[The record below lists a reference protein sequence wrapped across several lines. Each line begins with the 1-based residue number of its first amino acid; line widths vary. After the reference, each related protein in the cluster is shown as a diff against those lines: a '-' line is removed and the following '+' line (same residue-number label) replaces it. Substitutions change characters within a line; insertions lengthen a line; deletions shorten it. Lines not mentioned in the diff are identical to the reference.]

1 MEKSWSIFQSAIFT
15 HCEDPNSGNAIVN
28 AVAGSGKTTT
38 LVEAIKRLRGSS
50 IFLAFNK
57 SIADEL
63 KSRGVNARTFHSL
76 CFSVVLRHKNVKEV
90 DTNKLMRIVDAKFTG
105 DDGQMYGSFVKRL
118 VGLARQV
125 GIGCLVPDIE
135 QSWMDLVIHHDLE
148 LESEFADLGRAIDLA
163 QKTLAM
169 SNKMAAVDFD
179 DMLYLAVK
187 DGLVLPKF
195 DNVLV
200 DEAQDTNAIQ
210 RAILRKIMH
219 AGTRLIAVGD
229 PAQAIYGFR
238 GADSNSMNLI
248 AEEFKCKELP
258 LSISYRCSNTVVKYA
273 RQWVDHIQAAPGAS
287 DGAVTSMGQDW
298 DHNIFT
304 YGDLVVCRTT
314 QPIVTLAFNLIKNRV
329 SARIMGRE
337 LGDGLKRLVN
347 RMKAGSIDELEVKLT
362 AYTER
367 EVEKAA
373 AKKDDAKAE
382 RIADQTAAVL
392 TIVQGLGENERTV
405 QALLGTIDSLFNNPN
420 ATVVLATIHKAKGL
434 EADRVFWLNRS
445 LCPAQWA
452 RQEWQQQQEVNLCYV
467 AATRAKKE
475 LVLIEERSK

>member
-15 HCEDPNSGNAIVN
+15 HCENHNAGNAIVN

-76 CFSVVLRHKNVKEV
+76 CFGVVLRHKKVNDV
-90 DTNKLMRIVDAKFTG
+90 DTNKLQRIVDAKFTG

-125 GIGCLVPDIE
+125 GIGCLVPDTE
-135 QSWMDLVIHHDLE
+135 QSWMDLVVHHDLE
-148 LESEFADLGRAIDLA
+148 LEHEQADMGRAIELA
-163 QKTLAM
+163 QKTLHV

-248 AEEFKCKELP
+248 AEEFKCKSLP
-258 LSISYRCSNTVVKYA
+258 LSISYRCATSVVKYA
-273 RQWVDHIQAAPGAS
+273 QQWVDHIQAAPSAIE
-287 DGAVTSMGQDW
+287 GAVTDLGRDW
-298 DHNIFT
+298 DHNVFT

-314 QPIVTLAFNLIKNRV
+314 QPIVTLAFNLIKNKV
-329 SARIMGRE
+329 AARIMGRE
-337 LGDGLKRLVN
+337 IGDGLKKLVN
-347 RMKAGSIDELEVKLT
+347 RMKAVNIDDLELKLG
-362 AYTER
+362 AYTAR
-367 EVEKAA
+367 EVEKAT

-382 RIADQTAAVL
+382 RIADQSSAIL
-392 TIVQGLGENERTV
+392 TLIQGLSEDERTV
-405 QALLGTIDSLFNNPN
+405 QALMGTIDSLFNNPN

-445 LCPAQWA
+445 MCPAQWA

-467 AATRAKKE
+467 ATTRAKKE
-475 LVLIEERSK
+475 LVLIEEKSR